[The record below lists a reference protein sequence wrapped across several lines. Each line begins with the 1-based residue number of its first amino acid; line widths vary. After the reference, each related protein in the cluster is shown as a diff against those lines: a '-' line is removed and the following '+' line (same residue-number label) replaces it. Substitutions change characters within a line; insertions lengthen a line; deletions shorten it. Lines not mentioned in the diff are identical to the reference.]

1 MEVFAN
7 PPLRVVLLTVAGVLS
22 LLPLY
27 PVEVSAG
34 FMGGSELQV
43 G

>member
-7 PPLRVVLLTVAGVLS
+7 PPLTVVLLTVAAVLS
-22 LLPLY
+22 LLPSY

-34 FMGGSELQV
+34 FVGRSELQV